1 MLRPYAPA
9 SGNLSLV
16 SPLIID
22 HPPEGPYDIACGGE
36 TLMPPSSKSQVP
48 PVPSPGVA
56 RFEDVLATLAAHGRL
71 SDPGFLRSVF
81 DFSTEMHKDQ
91 VRRSGEPFMI
101 HPLNVAWLLA
111 DLKFDQTCV
120 AVGLLHDVLED
131 TLTTREVL
139 ESEFGPEITELV
151 DGVTKIG
158 RHEYVRRDE
167 AQAETFRKMILA
179 SAKDIRVIVVKLA
192 DRLHNM
198 QTLEHLATESR
209 RRISRETLEIYS
221 PIAHRLGMARVKG
234 DLEDLA
240 FYHLYPHQ
248 FAELYQRIAE
258 KMKVGQAATERIRQ
272 RLAKSLEGAGIDAEI
287 SFRVK
292 RYYSIYEK
300 LRRQDIDISQLYDFL
315 AFRIVTATAKDTYAA
330 LGVVHQNWRPIP
342 GRFKDYI
349 AMPKPNL
356 YQSLHTT
363 VVGDQ
368 GQPFEVQIRTR
379 EMDLVAEE
387 GIAAHWRYKEG
398 RAEAAASDPN
408 ILWLRQLLEWQKE
421 VRDPR
426 TFLTTLKV
434 DLYPDEVYVFTPKGE
449 VFSFPRGA
457 LPLDFAYRVHTDLGH
472 HCAGARVNGRLV
484 PLRTPLQ
491 NGDMVEVLTNSSRN
505 PSRDWLNLV
514 ITSRAKSKIRQWL
527 NTQQKQRAM
536 EIGRRLF
543 DKELRKY
550 GLSLRKVTEAAGFA
564 EYLQGEGLSK
574 LEDLYSR
581 MGFGK
586 TEPRLVLEKVV
597 GQDKLAE
604 SEEKPSRFRQA
615 VNKILPFGTA
625 GPITVKGHGDL
636 LAYLA
641 KCCNPLPGEDIVG
654 YITRGR
660 GVSVHRVDCPNVQ
673 NLLYNPE
680 REIEVKWD
688 QQKDDVYQVSLMIEV
703 EDQQGMLARLTEAIT
718 RAGSNI
724 TAIEADTHHETG
736 RGTISV
742 VCQLRDRKHLDKL
755 LREVRSISGVLR
767 VGRRTGGAVGSHQEA
782 LS

>member
-1 MLRPYAPA
+1 VTP
-9 SGNLSLV
+9 
-16 SPLIID
+16 
-22 HPPEGPYDIACGGE
+22 
-36 TLMPPSSKSQVP
+36 
-48 PVPSPGVA
+48 PGVA
-56 RFEDVLATLAAHGRL
+56 RFDDVLSCLSTHGRKT
-71 SDPGFLRSVF
+71 DPVFLRAVYE
-81 DFSTEMHKDQ
+81 FSAEMHKDQ
-91 VRRSGEPFMI
+91 TRRSGEPYMI

-111 DLKFDQTCV
+111 DLNFDQTCV

-139 ESEFGPEITELV
+139 ETEFGTEITELV

-198 QTLEHLATESR
+198 QTLEHLAAEAR

-240 FYHLYPHQ
+240 FFHLYPLQ
-248 FAELYQRIAE
+248 FAELNNRIAE
-258 KMKVGQAATERIRQ
+258 KMKAGQAATDRIRD
-272 RLAKSLEGAGIDAEI
+272 RLAKSLDGAGIDAEI

-300 LRRQDIDISQLYDFL
+300 LRRQGIDISQLYDFL
-315 AFRIVTATAKDTYAA
+315 AFRIVTASLKDTYAA
-330 LGVVHQNWRPIP
+330 LGIVHQNWRPIP

-379 EMDLVAEE
+379 DMDVVAEE

-398 RAEAAASDPN
+398 KGEARAASDPN
-408 ILWLRQLLEWQKE
+408 IVWLRQLLEWQKE
-421 VRDPR
+421 VQDPR
-426 TFLTTLKV
+426 TFLSTLKV
-434 DLYPDEVYVFTPKGE
+434 DLYPDEVYVFTPKGA

-457 LPLDFAYRVHTDLGH
+457 TPLDFAYRVHTDLGH
-472 HCAGARVNGRLV
+472 HCAGARVNGKLV

-491 NGDMVEVLTNSSRN
+491 NGDMVEVLTNPSRT
-505 PSRDWLNLV
+505 PSRDWLNLAT
-514 ITSRAKSKIRQWL
+514 TSRAKSKIRQWL
-527 NTQQKQRAM
+527 NTQQKQRST
-536 EIGRRLF
+536 EIGRRHF

-550 GLSLRKVTEAAGFA
+550 GLSLRKVTEGAPFA
-564 EYLQGEGLSK
+564 EYLQSEGLSK

-581 MGFGK
+581 IGFGK
-586 TEPRLVLEKVV
+586 TEPRTVLERVV
-597 GQDKLAE
+597 GLEKMAE
-604 SEEKPSRFRQA
+604 TPETPSRLRQA
-615 VNKILPFGTA
+615 VNKILPFGA
-625 GPITVKGHGDL
+625 SGPLTIKGHGDL

-641 KCCNPLPGEDIVG
+641 KCCNPLPGEEIVG

-680 REIEVKWD
+680 REIEVQWD
-688 QQKDDVYQVSLMIEV
+688 QAKNEVYQVSLLIET

-724 TAIEADTHHETG
+724 TQIEAETHETG
-736 RGTISV
+736 NASIGV

-767 VGRRTGGAVGSHQEA
+767 VGRRTTGGVGSHLEA